1 MGVSD
6 ITSGKT
12 LEACLGFFYL
22 YDFIIMLHFNSLT
35 GLKWLNI
42 FKKSLYLGLSPCF
55 VNCGHMNTY
64 SLYNFSLDSELII
77 T

>member
-42 FKKSLYLGLSPCF
+42 
-55 VNCGHMNTY
+55 
-64 SLYNFSLDSELII
+64 
-77 T
+77 